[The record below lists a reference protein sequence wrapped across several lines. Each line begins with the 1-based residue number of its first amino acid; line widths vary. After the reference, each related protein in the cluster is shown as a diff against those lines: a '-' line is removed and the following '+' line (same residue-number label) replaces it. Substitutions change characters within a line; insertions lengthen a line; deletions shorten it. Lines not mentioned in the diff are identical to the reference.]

1 MEFLFSFFFFFNR
14 HPSGATSLWALAML
28 EHRALKYIA
37 NQPSRA
43 TTIGSPTD
51 KSPRCQVAIFFISTF
66 PHLLPCRAR
75 VSPVVPDASS
85 RRDAHFSRRVEK
97 LFFHPQLNTTGEN
110 HFSSRFF
117 SATPPIVCAG
127 KNPRFCSE
135 CVTIFLRSCHVNEK
149 YLFFLSISPS
159 HLLRRLPFCS
169 KA

>member
-1 MEFLFSFFFFFNR
+1 MKWNFFFHFFFFFNR

-51 KSPRCQVAIFFISTF
+51 KSPRCQVAIFLISTF

-85 RRDAHFSRRVEK
+85 WRDAHFSRRVEN
-97 LFFHPQLNTTGEN
+97 FFFTPNLTQLE
-110 HFSSRFF
+110 R
-117 SATPPIVCAG
+117 
-127 KNPRFCSE
+127 
-135 CVTIFLRSCHVNEK
+135 TIFLPDSFRLHPPSCVPEK
-149 YLFFLSISPS
+149 ILVFVVSA
-159 HLLRRLPFCS
+159 LLYSC
-169 KA
+169 AIVM